1 MRSNYLQEG
10 LLQGDLD
17 DLIKPLISI
26 DEYESKISDD
36 NIVVGFYAD
45 DKEPATDLAR
55 FISKSEIDIL
65 DAEVSPVPNEEGVYL
80 VFVEFI
86 RDETFVDD
94 ITSLVDSMAGLT
106 SIETWQ
112 FKAYKREVMDFTEEN
127 LKRFVRIKPKKKTA
141 RLESMLMDT
150 IDIKLLEGK
159 LLAGDLTYSV
169 RAIGDY
175 AKIIET
181 YNLAEQPMLLESTQ
195 EFKRLASNFGLN
207 WNIGMYKDYVLASNQ
222 DEAILL
228 VKHEVHS

>member
-1 MRSNYLQEG
+1 MKMHSNLQEG

-86 RDETFVDD
+86 RDDTFVKDL
-94 ITSLVDSMAGLT
+94 ITLVESMAGLT

-112 FKAYKREVMDFTEEN
+112 FKSYKRKIMDFTEEN
-127 LKRFVRIKPKKKTA
+127 LTRFVRVKPKKKTA
-141 RLESMLMDT
+141 RLESMLLDT

-169 RAIGDY
+169 LAIGDY
-175 AKIIET
+175 TRIIES
-181 YNLAEQPMLLESTQ
+181 YGLADKPMLLESTP
-195 EFKRLASNFGLN
+195 EYKRLASNFGLN
-207 WNIGMYKDYVLASNQ
+207 WAINMFEGYTLAVNG

-228 VKHEVHS
+228 VRN